1 MEFLLITLSR
11 AFDLTPRQSAALL
24 TNNNQYLVTACVKGI
39 KGGNYQPVLTW
50 YRELYSNVLIL
61 AELLQAEYN

>member
-1 MEFLLITLSR
+1 
-11 AFDLTPRQSAALL
+11 
-24 TNNNQYLVTACVKGI
+24 
-39 KGGNYQPVLTW
+39 VLTW

>member
-1 MEFLLITLSR
+1 
-11 AFDLTPRQSAALL
+11 LTPRQSAALL

-39 KGGNYQPVLTW
+39 KGGNYLPVLTW

-61 AELLQAEYN
+61 AELL